1 MKNLLIQAIADS
13 IKGNSTLPALSD
25 FGGQTL
31 TFRQL
36 GRKIAE
42 IHILYKAIGLR
53 QGDKVALCAK
63 NSASWAVTFLATMTY
78 GAVPVPLLHEFHPD
92 QIVHLTVHSEA
103 RLLFTEKS
111 IADNIDTERLAG
123 VEAVMLLDSY
133 TPVFSRVPE
142 LEPLVRK
149 LPEAFA
155 RIYPEGF
162 TPEDIRYAD
171 PAMNSLALINYTSG
185 SSGNPK
191 GVMLSYRNIWS
202 NVSFGLANIDFLHPG
217 DNMLSMLPLAH
228 MYGLV
233 FELLFPLCLGCH
245 ITFLGRVPSPKV
257 LLQAFAATRPKLVI
271 TVPLVIEKIVKSRIL
286 PRLSTPAMR
295 LLLAI
300 PGIRGMIYSKVR
312 DQLIQ
317 ALGGNLRQLILGG
330 AALSDEVEALLR
342 KIRFPFTIGYGMTEC
357 APLITYE
364 WWETQRPH
372 SCGRLCHGMEARIL
386 SDDYHNTPGVLFV
399 KGDNVMMGYYKN
411 PESTEEALCP
421 DGWLRTGDVC
431 TMDNDGYLYIR
442 GRDKN
447 MILSSSGQNIYPEE
461 IEARS
466 HRHTDG
472 ATRHS
477 PPATAQQAPPR
488 VFTGQHPGVAPRRIR
503 ENTKALHPPLH
514 LQVDIPIHCF
524 KKPLGGI
531 SKLPDSTERHY
542 CMMESGYYITPSQN
556 LIASIC
562 AKSRFAHAN
571 RLPSWG

>member
-461 IEARS
+461 IEAKLNNLPLVAESVVVERDGRIVALVHPAYDLGRQEGLTDTQTEQRVTALLPQLNKLLPAYS
-466 HRHTDG
+466 RVSTLELHRDDFEKTPK
-472 ATRHS
+472 HS
-477 PPATAQQAPPR
+477 I
-488 VFTGQHPGVAPRRIR
+488 RRFIY
-503 ENTKALHPPLH
+503 K
-514 LQVDIPIHCF
+514 
-524 KKPLGGI
+524 
-531 SKLPDSTERHY
+531 
-542 CMMESGYYITPSQN
+542 
-556 LIASIC
+556 
-562 AKSRFAHAN
+562 
-571 RLPSWG
+571 

>member
-103 RLLFTEKS
+103 RLLFTEMS

-233 FELLFPLCLGCH
+233 FELLFPLCRGCH

-342 KIRFPFTIGYGMTEC
+342 KIRFPFTIGYGRTEC

-461 IEARS
+461 IEAKLNNLPLVAESVVVERDGRIVALVHPAYDLGRQEGLTDTQTEQRVTALLPQLNKLLPAYS
-466 HRHTDG
+466 RVSTLELHRDEFEKTPK
-472 ATRHS
+472 HS
-477 PPATAQQAPPR
+477 I
-488 VFTGQHPGVAPRRIR
+488 RRFIY
-503 ENTKALHPPLH
+503 K
-514 LQVDIPIHCF
+514 
-524 KKPLGGI
+524 
-531 SKLPDSTERHY
+531 
-542 CMMESGYYITPSQN
+542 
-556 LIASIC
+556 
-562 AKSRFAHAN
+562 
-571 RLPSWG
+571 

>member
-233 FELLFPLCLGCH
+233 FELLFPLCRGCH

-295 LLLAI
+295 LLMAI

-461 IEARS
+461 IEAKLNNLPLVAESVVVGRDGRIVALVHPAYDLGRQEGLTDTQTEQRVTALLPQLNKLLPAYS
-466 HRHTDG
+466 RVSTLELHRDEFEKTPK
-472 ATRHS
+472 HS
-477 PPATAQQAPPR
+477 I
-488 VFTGQHPGVAPRRIR
+488 RRFIY
-503 ENTKALHPPLH
+503 K
-514 LQVDIPIHCF
+514 
-524 KKPLGGI
+524 
-531 SKLPDSTERHY
+531 
-542 CMMESGYYITPSQN
+542 
-556 LIASIC
+556 
-562 AKSRFAHAN
+562 
-571 RLPSWG
+571 

>member
-103 RLLFTEKS
+103 RLLFTEMS

-233 FELLFPLCLGCH
+233 FELLFPLCRGCH

-271 TVPLVIEKIVKSRIL
+271 IVKSRIL

-461 IEARS
+461 IEAKLNNLPLVAESVVVERDGRIVALVHPAYDLGRQEGLTDTQTEQRVTALLPQLNKLLPAYS
-466 HRHTDG
+466 RVSTLELHRDEFEKTPK
-472 ATRHS
+472 HS
-477 PPATAQQAPPR
+477 I
-488 VFTGQHPGVAPRRIR
+488 RRFIY
-503 ENTKALHPPLH
+503 K
-514 LQVDIPIHCF
+514 
-524 KKPLGGI
+524 
-531 SKLPDSTERHY
+531 
-542 CMMESGYYITPSQN
+542 
-556 LIASIC
+556 
-562 AKSRFAHAN
+562 
-571 RLPSWG
+571 

>member
-342 KIRFPFTIGYGMTEC
+342 KIRFPITIGYGMTEC

-461 IEARS
+461 IEAKLNNLPLVAESVVVERDGRIVALVHPAYDLGRQEGLTDTQTEQRVTALLPQLNKLLPAYS
-466 HRHTDG
+466 RVSTLELHRDEFEKTPK
-472 ATRHS
+472 HS
-477 PPATAQQAPPR
+477 I
-488 VFTGQHPGVAPRRIR
+488 RRFIY
-503 ENTKALHPPLH
+503 K
-514 LQVDIPIHCF
+514 
-524 KKPLGGI
+524 
-531 SKLPDSTERHY
+531 
-542 CMMESGYYITPSQN
+542 
-556 LIASIC
+556 
-562 AKSRFAHAN
+562 
-571 RLPSWG
+571 

>member
-447 MILSSSGQNIYPEE
+447 INLSSSGQNIYPEE
-461 IEARS
+461 IEAKLNNLPLVAESVVVERDGRIVALVHPAYDLGRQEGLTDTQTEQRVTALLPQLNKLLPAYS
-466 HRHTDG
+466 RVSTLELHRDEFEKTPK
-472 ATRHS
+472 HS
-477 PPATAQQAPPR
+477 I
-488 VFTGQHPGVAPRRIR
+488 RRFIY
-503 ENTKALHPPLH
+503 K
-514 LQVDIPIHCF
+514 
-524 KKPLGGI
+524 
-531 SKLPDSTERHY
+531 
-542 CMMESGYYITPSQN
+542 
-556 LIASIC
+556 
-562 AKSRFAHAN
+562 
-571 RLPSWG
+571 

>member
-233 FELLFPLCLGCH
+233 FELLFPLCRGCH
-245 ITFLGRVPSPKV
+245 ITFLGRVPSPTV

-461 IEARS
+461 IEAKLNNLPLVAESVVVERDGRIVALVHPAYDLGRQEGLTDTQTEQRVTALLPQLNKLLPAYS
-466 HRHTDG
+466 RVSTLELHRDEFEKTPK
-472 ATRHS
+472 HS
-477 PPATAQQAPPR
+477 I
-488 VFTGQHPGVAPRRIR
+488 RRFIY
-503 ENTKALHPPLH
+503 K
-514 LQVDIPIHCF
+514 
-524 KKPLGGI
+524 
-531 SKLPDSTERHY
+531 
-542 CMMESGYYITPSQN
+542 
-556 LIASIC
+556 
-562 AKSRFAHAN
+562 
-571 RLPSWG
+571 

>member
-103 RLLFTEKS
+103 RLLFTEMS

-162 TPEDIRYAD
+162 TPEDIRDAD

-233 FELLFPLCLGCH
+233 FELLFPLCRGCH

-461 IEARS
+461 IEAKLNNLPLVAESVVVERDGRIVALVHPAYDLGRQEGLTDTQTEQRVTALLPQLNKLLPAYS
-466 HRHTDG
+466 RVSTLELHRDEFEKTPK
-472 ATRHS
+472 HS
-477 PPATAQQAPPR
+477 I
-488 VFTGQHPGVAPRRIR
+488 RRFIY
-503 ENTKALHPPLH
+503 K
-514 LQVDIPIHCF
+514 
-524 KKPLGGI
+524 
-531 SKLPDSTERHY
+531 
-542 CMMESGYYITPSQN
+542 
-556 LIASIC
+556 
-562 AKSRFAHAN
+562 
-571 RLPSWG
+571 

>member
-103 RLLFTEKS
+103 RLLFTEMS

-155 RIYPEGF
+155 RIYQEGF

-233 FELLFPLCLGCH
+233 FELLFPLCRGCH

-461 IEARS
+461 IEAKLNNLPLVAESVVVERDGRIVALVHPAYDLGRQEGLTDTQTEQRVTALLPQLNKLLPAYS
-466 HRHTDG
+466 RVSTLELHRDEFEKTPK
-472 ATRHS
+472 HS
-477 PPATAQQAPPR
+477 I
-488 VFTGQHPGVAPRRIR
+488 RRFIY
-503 ENTKALHPPLH
+503 K
-514 LQVDIPIHCF
+514 
-524 KKPLGGI
+524 
-531 SKLPDSTERHY
+531 
-542 CMMESGYYITPSQN
+542 
-556 LIASIC
+556 
-562 AKSRFAHAN
+562 
-571 RLPSWG
+571 

>member
-233 FELLFPLCLGCH
+233 FELLFPLCRGCH

-461 IEARS
+461 IEAKLNNLPLVAESVVVDRDGRIVALVHPAYDLGRQEGLTDTQTEQRVTALLPQLNKLLPAYS
-466 HRHTDG
+466 RVSTLELHRDEFEKTPK
-472 ATRHS
+472 HS
-477 PPATAQQAPPR
+477 I
-488 VFTGQHPGVAPRRIR
+488 RRFIY
-503 ENTKALHPPLH
+503 K
-514 LQVDIPIHCF
+514 
-524 KKPLGGI
+524 
-531 SKLPDSTERHY
+531 
-542 CMMESGYYITPSQN
+542 
-556 LIASIC
+556 
-562 AKSRFAHAN
+562 
-571 RLPSWG
+571 

>member
-233 FELLFPLCLGCH
+233 FELLFPLCRGCH

-364 WWETQRPH
+364 WGETQRPH

-461 IEARS
+461 IEAKLNNLPLVAESVVVERDGRIVALVHPAYDLGRQEGLTDTQTEQRVTALLPQLNKLLPAYS
-466 HRHTDG
+466 RVSTLELHRDEFEKTPK
-472 ATRHS
+472 HS
-477 PPATAQQAPPR
+477 I
-488 VFTGQHPGVAPRRIR
+488 RRFIY
-503 ENTKALHPPLH
+503 K
-514 LQVDIPIHCF
+514 
-524 KKPLGGI
+524 
-531 SKLPDSTERHY
+531 
-542 CMMESGYYITPSQN
+542 
-556 LIASIC
+556 
-562 AKSRFAHAN
+562 
-571 RLPSWG
+571 

>member
-111 IADNIDTERLAG
+111 IADHIDTERLAG
-123 VEAVMLLDSY
+123 VAAVMLLDSY

-233 FELLFPLCLGCH
+233 FELLFPLCRGCH

-312 DQLIQ
+312 DQPIQ

-461 IEARS
+461 IEAKLNNLPLVAESVVVERDGRIVALVHPAYDLGRQEGLTDTQTEQRVTALLPQLNKLLPAYS
-466 HRHTDG
+466 RVSTLELHRDEFEKTPK
-472 ATRHS
+472 HS
-477 PPATAQQAPPR
+477 I
-488 VFTGQHPGVAPRRIR
+488 RRFIY
-503 ENTKALHPPLH
+503 K
-514 LQVDIPIHCF
+514 
-524 KKPLGGI
+524 
-531 SKLPDSTERHY
+531 
-542 CMMESGYYITPSQN
+542 
-556 LIASIC
+556 
-562 AKSRFAHAN
+562 
-571 RLPSWG
+571 

>member
-92 QIVHLTVHSEA
+92 QIVHFTVHSEA
-103 RLLFTEKS
+103 RLLFTEMS

-233 FELLFPLCLGCH
+233 FELLFPLCRGCH

-461 IEARS
+461 IEAKLNNLPLVAESVVVERDGRIVALVHPAYDLGRQEGLTDTQTEQRVTALLPQLNKLLPAYS
-466 HRHTDG
+466 RVSTLELHRDEFEKTPK
-472 ATRHS
+472 HS
-477 PPATAQQAPPR
+477 I
-488 VFTGQHPGVAPRRIR
+488 RRFIY
-503 ENTKALHPPLH
+503 K
-514 LQVDIPIHCF
+514 
-524 KKPLGGI
+524 
-531 SKLPDSTERHY
+531 
-542 CMMESGYYITPSQN
+542 
-556 LIASIC
+556 
-562 AKSRFAHAN
+562 
-571 RLPSWG
+571 

>member
-133 TPVFSRVPE
+133 TPVFSRGPE

-233 FELLFPLCLGCH
+233 FELLFPLCRGCH

-461 IEARS
+461 IEAKLNNLPLVAESVVVERDGRIVALVHPAYDLGRQEGLTDTQTEQRVTALLPQLNKLLPAYS
-466 HRHTDG
+466 RVSTLELHRDEFEKTPK
-472 ATRHS
+472 HS
-477 PPATAQQAPPR
+477 I
-488 VFTGQHPGVAPRRIR
+488 RRFIY
-503 ENTKALHPPLH
+503 K
-514 LQVDIPIHCF
+514 
-524 KKPLGGI
+524 
-531 SKLPDSTERHY
+531 
-542 CMMESGYYITPSQN
+542 
-556 LIASIC
+556 
-562 AKSRFAHAN
+562 
-571 RLPSWG
+571 

>member
-63 NSASWAVTFLATMTY
+63 NSASWAVTFLAIMTY

-233 FELLFPLCLGCH
+233 FELLFPLCRGCH

-461 IEARS
+461 IEAKLNNLPLVAESVVVDRDGRIVALVHPAYDLGRQEGLTDTQTEQRVTALLPQLNKLLPAYS
-466 HRHTDG
+466 RVSTLELHRDEFEKTPK
-472 ATRHS
+472 HS
-477 PPATAQQAPPR
+477 I
-488 VFTGQHPGVAPRRIR
+488 RRFIY
-503 ENTKALHPPLH
+503 K
-514 LQVDIPIHCF
+514 
-524 KKPLGGI
+524 
-531 SKLPDSTERHY
+531 
-542 CMMESGYYITPSQN
+542 
-556 LIASIC
+556 
-562 AKSRFAHAN
+562 
-571 RLPSWG
+571 

>member
-13 IKGNSTLPALSD
+13 TKGNSTLPALSD

-233 FELLFPLCLGCH
+233 FELLFPLCRGCH

-461 IEARS
+461 IEAKLNNLPLVAESVVVERDGRIVALVHPAYDLGRQEGLTDTQTEQRVTALLPQLNKLLPAYS
-466 HRHTDG
+466 RVSTLELHRDEFEKTPK
-472 ATRHS
+472 HS
-477 PPATAQQAPPR
+477 I
-488 VFTGQHPGVAPRRIR
+488 RRFIY
-503 ENTKALHPPLH
+503 K
-514 LQVDIPIHCF
+514 
-524 KKPLGGI
+524 
-531 SKLPDSTERHY
+531 
-542 CMMESGYYITPSQN
+542 
-556 LIASIC
+556 
-562 AKSRFAHAN
+562 
-571 RLPSWG
+571 

>member
-78 GAVPVPLLHEFHPD
+78 GAVPDIDTYTGLPD

-233 FELLFPLCLGCH
+233 FELLFPLCRGCH

-461 IEARS
+461 IEAKLNNLPLVAESVVVERDGRIVALVHPAYDLGRQEGLTDTQTEQRVTALLPQLNKLLPAYS
-466 HRHTDG
+466 RVSTLELHRDEFEKTPK
-472 ATRHS
+472 HS
-477 PPATAQQAPPR
+477 I
-488 VFTGQHPGVAPRRIR
+488 RRFIY
-503 ENTKALHPPLH
+503 K
-514 LQVDIPIHCF
+514 
-524 KKPLGGI
+524 
-531 SKLPDSTERHY
+531 
-542 CMMESGYYITPSQN
+542 
-556 LIASIC
+556 
-562 AKSRFAHAN
+562 
-571 RLPSWG
+571 

>member
-233 FELLFPLCLGCH
+233 FELLFPLCRGCH

-271 TVPLVIEKIVKSRIL
+271 TVPLVIEKIAKSRIL

-461 IEARS
+461 IEAKLNNLPLVAESVVVERDGRIVALVHPAYDLGRQEGLTDTQTEQRVTALLPQLNKLLPAYS
-466 HRHTDG
+466 RVSTLELHRDEFEKTPK
-472 ATRHS
+472 HS
-477 PPATAQQAPPR
+477 I
-488 VFTGQHPGVAPRRIR
+488 RRFIY
-503 ENTKALHPPLH
+503 K
-514 LQVDIPIHCF
+514 
-524 KKPLGGI
+524 
-531 SKLPDSTERHY
+531 
-542 CMMESGYYITPSQN
+542 
-556 LIASIC
+556 
-562 AKSRFAHAN
+562 
-571 RLPSWG
+571 

>member
-103 RLLFTEKS
+103 RLLFTEMS

-233 FELLFPLCLGCH
+233 FELLFPLCRGCH

-461 IEARS
+461 IEAKLNNLPLVAESVVVERDGRIVALVHPAYDLGRQEGLTDTQTEQRVTALLPQLNKLLPTYS
-466 HRHTDG
+466 RVSTLELHRDEFEKTPK
-472 ATRHS
+472 HS
-477 PPATAQQAPPR
+477 I
-488 VFTGQHPGVAPRRIR
+488 RRFIY
-503 ENTKALHPPLH
+503 K
-514 LQVDIPIHCF
+514 
-524 KKPLGGI
+524 
-531 SKLPDSTERHY
+531 
-542 CMMESGYYITPSQN
+542 
-556 LIASIC
+556 
-562 AKSRFAHAN
+562 
-571 RLPSWG
+571 

>member
-92 QIVHLTVHSEA
+92 QSVHLTVHSEA

-461 IEARS
+461 IEAKLNNLPLVAESVVVERDGRIVALVHPAYDLGRQEGLTDTQTEQRVTALLPQLNKLLPAYS
-466 HRHTDG
+466 RVSTLELHRDEFEKTPK
-472 ATRHS
+472 HS
-477 PPATAQQAPPR
+477 I
-488 VFTGQHPGVAPRRIR
+488 RRFIY
-503 ENTKALHPPLH
+503 K
-514 LQVDIPIHCF
+514 
-524 KKPLGGI
+524 
-531 SKLPDSTERHY
+531 
-542 CMMESGYYITPSQN
+542 
-556 LIASIC
+556 
-562 AKSRFAHAN
+562 
-571 RLPSWG
+571 

>member
-233 FELLFPLCLGCH
+233 FELLFPLCRGCH

-447 MILSSSGQNIYPEE
+447 MILASSGQNIYPEE
-461 IEARS
+461 IEAKLNNLPLVAESVVVERDGRIVALVHPAYDLGRQEGLTDTQTEQRVTALLPQLNKLLPAYS
-466 HRHTDG
+466 RVSTLELHRDEFEKTPK
-472 ATRHS
+472 HS
-477 PPATAQQAPPR
+477 I
-488 VFTGQHPGVAPRRIR
+488 RRFIY
-503 ENTKALHPPLH
+503 K
-514 LQVDIPIHCF
+514 
-524 KKPLGGI
+524 
-531 SKLPDSTERHY
+531 
-542 CMMESGYYITPSQN
+542 
-556 LIASIC
+556 
-562 AKSRFAHAN
+562 
-571 RLPSWG
+571 

>member
-103 RLLFTEKS
+103 RLLFTEMS

-171 PAMNSLALINYTSG
+171 LAMNSLALINYTSG

-233 FELLFPLCLGCH
+233 FELLFPLCRGCH

-461 IEARS
+461 IEAKLNNLPLVAESVVVERDGRIVALVHPAYDLGRQEGLTDTQTEQRVTALLPQLNKLLPAYS
-466 HRHTDG
+466 RVSTLELHRDEFEKTPK
-472 ATRHS
+472 HS
-477 PPATAQQAPPR
+477 I
-488 VFTGQHPGVAPRRIR
+488 RRFIY
-503 ENTKALHPPLH
+503 K
-514 LQVDIPIHCF
+514 
-524 KKPLGGI
+524 
-531 SKLPDSTERHY
+531 
-542 CMMESGYYITPSQN
+542 
-556 LIASIC
+556 
-562 AKSRFAHAN
+562 
-571 RLPSWG
+571 

>member
-162 TPEDIRYAD
+162 TPKDIRYAD

-233 FELLFPLCLGCH
+233 FELLFPLCRGCH

-461 IEARS
+461 IEAKLNNLPLVAESVVVERDGRIVALVHPAYDLGRQEGLTDTQTEQRVTALLPQLNKLLPAYS
-466 HRHTDG
+466 RVSTLELHRDEFEKTPK
-472 ATRHS
+472 HS
-477 PPATAQQAPPR
+477 I
-488 VFTGQHPGVAPRRIR
+488 RRFIY
-503 ENTKALHPPLH
+503 K
-514 LQVDIPIHCF
+514 
-524 KKPLGGI
+524 
-531 SKLPDSTERHY
+531 
-542 CMMESGYYITPSQN
+542 
-556 LIASIC
+556 
-562 AKSRFAHAN
+562 
-571 RLPSWG
+571 

>member
-103 RLLFTEKS
+103 RLLFTEMS

-233 FELLFPLCLGCH
+233 FELLFPLCRGCH

-257 LLQAFAATRPKLVI
+257 LL
-271 TVPLVIEKIVKSRIL
+271 
-286 PRLSTPAMR
+286 LS
-295 LLLAI
+295 
-300 PGIRGMIYSKVR
+300 
-312 DQLIQ
+312 LIH
-317 ALGGNLRQLILGG
+317 I
-330 AALSDEVEALLR
+330 
-342 KIRFPFTIGYGMTEC
+342 
-357 APLITYE
+357 
-364 WWETQRPH
+364 
-372 SCGRLCHGMEARIL
+372 
-386 SDDYHNTPGVLFV
+386 
-399 KGDNVMMGYYKN
+399 
-411 PESTEEALCP
+411 
-421 DGWLRTGDVC
+421 
-431 TMDNDGYLYIR
+431 
-442 GRDKN
+442 
-447 MILSSSGQNIYPEE
+447 
-461 IEARS
+461 
-466 HRHTDG
+466 
-472 ATRHS
+472 
-477 PPATAQQAPPR
+477 
-488 VFTGQHPGVAPRRIR
+488 
-503 ENTKALHPPLH
+503 
-514 LQVDIPIHCF
+514 
-524 KKPLGGI
+524 
-531 SKLPDSTERHY
+531 
-542 CMMESGYYITPSQN
+542 
-556 LIASIC
+556 
-562 AKSRFAHAN
+562 
-571 RLPSWG
+571 

>member
-162 TPEDIRYAD
+162 TPEDIRYAA

-233 FELLFPLCLGCH
+233 FELLFPLCRGCH

-461 IEARS
+461 IEAKLNNLPLVAESVVVERDGRIVALVHPAYDLGRQEGLTDTQTEQRVTALLPQLNKLLPAYS
-466 HRHTDG
+466 RVSTLELHRDEFEKTPK
-472 ATRHS
+472 HS
-477 PPATAQQAPPR
+477 I
-488 VFTGQHPGVAPRRIR
+488 RRFIY
-503 ENTKALHPPLH
+503 K
-514 LQVDIPIHCF
+514 
-524 KKPLGGI
+524 
-531 SKLPDSTERHY
+531 
-542 CMMESGYYITPSQN
+542 
-556 LIASIC
+556 
-562 AKSRFAHAN
+562 
-571 RLPSWG
+571 

>member
-103 RLLFTEKS
+103 RLLFTEMS

-233 FELLFPLCLGCH
+233 FELLFPLCRGCH

-461 IEARS
+461 IEAKLNNLSLVAESVVVERDGRIVALVHPAYDLGRQEGLTDTQTEQRVTALLPQLNKLLPAYS
-466 HRHTDG
+466 RVSTLELHRDEFEKTPK
-472 ATRHS
+472 HS
-477 PPATAQQAPPR
+477 I
-488 VFTGQHPGVAPRRIR
+488 RRFIY
-503 ENTKALHPPLH
+503 K
-514 LQVDIPIHCF
+514 
-524 KKPLGGI
+524 
-531 SKLPDSTERHY
+531 
-542 CMMESGYYITPSQN
+542 
-556 LIASIC
+556 
-562 AKSRFAHAN
+562 
-571 RLPSWG
+571 